1 MKGCALEAV
10 SALSHK
16 KNKGGF
22 ERMKKN
28 LKKVISAVLAL
39 TLAMSSFV
47 AMTTSAATFADVA
60 DTASYAEAVNAL
72 AALGAIAGTGDGTFK
87 PDDNITRAEAA
98 TMVVAALNLSADAQ
112 NAGTTSKFTDVNTQA
127 KWAVG
132 YVNVGVAQNYISGT
146 SATTFNPLDN
156 VTYAQML
163 TMLTRIL
170 GYGDFAV
177 SRGGYPDGYVTSASI
192 AGIVKGVAAG
202 NEEAITRAQA
212 AQLIW
217 NAVQAPMLD
226 IVTFTGSISDTEL
239 KKMDG
244 KDGRDWKTV
253 LSDKF
258 DAYVL
263 DVVVEATAKSA
274 SIEDDTIEMRR
285 TNSNQWDPDSYFGL
299 GYYDEVAVGATA
311 AEDYLFSSA
320 KVVAEFNDD
329 EEWKLIYFA
338 PTSKVATKTVDG
350 TLINEQTDSK
360 KGIHIVT
367 DAPATSD
374 DPAYCEAKLHIKK
387 AEGASAQYAEDY
399 KLVNAKLY
407 VNGFEYCYI
416 NTTNATAV
424 QALIAKST
432 GDTVLVQK
440 AGETGKVYDKVMID
454 VYALAQVTQVKVAS
468 DKTTVKVTAPVLP
481 TGVPAPGL
489 NIVVT
494 NDQVEDGDKVVTVTK
509 AGAASSLS
517 ALAIDDVVAVK
528 YDLTGTFD
536 AAKYIDIIASNDT
549 ATGVYTSKDPDT
561 NVYTVG
567 GVNYKASNAISMN
580 RSSTYT
586 LYLDPFGDI
595 FAVDQVATSINYAIV
610 EAYTTAAYAGTEFD
624 YIDVVTLDGQSK
636 RLYVEEKNADT
647 ISDALLTMLG
657 EDPATA
663 DRAKASTTTI
673 YDRLISY
680 TVKTSTGRVNAVDTT
695 LASGTDYD
703 ASLSGV
709 RFKSATNRLG
719 TQTLSDS
726 VVVLDATKYEAGK
739 ADTYKASSAEAIVED
754 TLYNAILVHKSAS
767 DRTWAYVIVTQAGN
781 IYSTTTDWAV
791 VSSKAFS
798 TDSATVID
806 DEDVAV
812 LKVAGAKDPLYVS
825 MDAKVYVDG
834 VNLGET
840 DPGDEDGK
848 LEDGDH
854 LLTEGTVFF
863 YTTGADGFVD
873 RIDVLVNVANKYD
886 LNGTPDDASDDTA
899 FKNTDTADWDSD
911 IIKMPGKGDYSDN
924 VRNADW
930 QVGMTYDADG
940 PADNLTLPQF
950 SKIQFFYAPVV
961 AASKNVVS
969 FAALEYVDANSK
981 KFDTSVTVDFA
992 IADDAKIVA
1001 YDWSNKGQG
1010 AEAFADGAFYGIAQD
1025 KVDSD
1030 EIAWVYADGYV
1041 HSVNNDDDPDNNI
1054 ENYDFNGE
1062 VCYALVMVVDEIVT
1076 NAVVFEN
1083 VD

>member
-1 MKGCALEAV
+1 
-10 SALSHK
+10 
-16 KNKGGF
+16 
-22 ERMKKN
+22 MKKN

-72 AALGAIAGTGDGTFK
+72 AALGAISGTGDGTFK

-112 NAGTTSKFTDVNTQA
+112 NAGSTSKFTDVNEQA

-177 SRGGYPDGYVTSASI
+177 SRGGYPDGYVTSAAI

-263 DVVVEATAKSA
+263 DVTVEATSKSA
-274 SIEDDTIEMRR
+274 GLEAGTIEMKR
-285 TNSNQWDPDSYFGL
+285 TNTNQWDPDSYFGA
-299 GYYDEVAVGATA
+299 GYYDEVAVGATD

-320 KVVAEFNDD
+320 KVVAEYNDD

-338 PTSKVATKTVDG
+338 PTSKVATKTIDG
-350 TLINEQTDSK
+350 TLINAQADTK
-360 KGIHIVT
+360 QGVQIVT

-374 DPAYCEAKLHIKK
+374 DPAYCEVKLHIKK
-387 AEGASAQYAEDY
+387 SEGANAKNADDY
-399 KLVNAKLY
+399 KLVNADLY
-407 VNGFEYCYI
+407 VNGFYYCDI
-416 NTTNATAV
+416 NTTNAATV
-424 QALIAKST
+424 QALIAAST

-468 DKTTVKVTAPVLP
+468 DKTTVKVTRPVLP
-481 TGVPAPGL
+481 AGVADPD
-489 NIVVT
+489 NSIVVT

-517 ALAIDDVVAVK
+517 ALAIDDIIAVK
-528 YDLTGTFD
+528 YDLSGTFD

-549 ATGVYTSKDPDT
+549 ASGVYTSKDPDT

-567 GVNYKASNAISMN
+567 GVNYKASNTISMD
-580 RSSTYT
+580 RGATYT
-586 LYLDPFGDI
+586 LYLDPFGEV

-610 EAYTTAAYAGTEFD
+610 EAYTTAAYAGTDFD

-636 RLYVEEKNADT
+636 RLYVEQKNADA
-647 ISDALLTMLG
+647 ISDELLVMLG
-657 EDPATA
+657 ETTAA
-663 DRAKASTTTI
+663 DRAKATTTNI

-680 TVKTSTGRVNAVDTT
+680 TVKTSTGRVNGVDTLT
-695 LASGTDYD
+695 SGTDYD

-709 RFKSATNRLG
+709 EFKSATNRLG
-719 TQTLSDS
+719 TATLSDS

-739 ADTYKASSAEAIVED
+739 AETYKASSASIIVED
-754 TLYNAILVHKSAS
+754 THYDAILVHKSDA
-767 DRTWAYVIVTQAGN
+767 DRKWSYVILTSAGN
-781 IYSTTTDWAV
+781 LYSSNSDWAV
-791 VSSKAFS
+791 VSAKSFS
-798 TDSATVID
+798 TDSAKVTPD
-806 DEDVAV
+806 GDEVAV
-812 LKVAGAKDPLYVS
+812 LKVAGADALEIAMDAEVYVS
-825 MDAKVYVDG
+825 GSK
-834 VNLGET
+834 LGGST
-840 DPGDEDGK
+840 GK

-863 YTTGADGFVD
+863 YTTDADGYVD
-873 RIDVLVNVANKYD
+873 RIDILANVANKYD
-886 LNGTPDDASDDTA
+886 LNDTPTPDDASDDTA
-899 FKNTDTADWDSD
+899 FENTDTADWNS
-911 IIKMPGKGDYSDN
+911 IITLPGLGDYSDK
-924 VRNADW
+924 VRSADW
-930 QVGMTYDADG
+930 QVGMSYVGT
-940 PADNLTLPQF
+940 PTF
-950 SKIQFFYAPVV
+950 SEIQFFYAPVV
-961 AASKNVVS
+961 SATKNSVS
-969 FAALEYVDANSK
+969 FAALEYVDATKK
-981 KFDTSVTVDFA
+981 KFNTAATVDFA
-992 IADDAKIVA
+992 IAADAKIVA
-1001 YDWSNKGQG
+1001 YDWSNRGG
-1010 AEAFADGAFYGIAQD
+1010 TDVFTDGAFYGVAQD
-1025 KVDSD
+1025 KVGSD
-1030 EIAWVYADGYV
+1030 EIAWVYAEGATVPDGV
-1041 HSVNNDDDPDNNI
+1041 W
-1054 ENYDFNGE
+1054 DFNGE

-1076 NAVVFEN
+1076 NAVIFEN